1 MFFYGTYIYSHIK
14 LYAHWWILYRIPKR
28 TCPVLKY
35 CFDILGAM
43 DKYLDLNK
51 GLITVFSKWLC
62 TQLDRALTS
71 VSAENT
77 SEQHIIHI

>member
-1 MFFYGTYIYSHIK
+1 MHIGGYYTVFLK
-14 LYAHWWILYRIPKR
+14 GLVQFLN
-28 TCPVLKY
+28 TVLI
-35 CFDILGAM
+35 FW

>member
-1 MFFYGTYIYSHIK
+1 MEHIYSHIK
-14 LYAHWWILYRIPKR
+14 LYMHIGGYYTVFLKGLVEFLYFGSNGQI
-28 TCPVLKY
+28 
-35 CFDILGAM
+35 FI
-43 DKYLDLNK
+43 DLNK

-77 SEQHIIHI
+77 SELHIIHI